1 MILLQA
7 NQFLLFGGIPLT
19 DWIQTFGSFIAVIA
33 VIVGFYQL
41 FKDSKEKQNQID
53 TLTSLAKESKEQ
65 TIHLASQVDQ
75 MIVGNNLQTRY
86 ISLFQITVST
96 NEESLKIQ
104 QEKNN
109 LDKQL
114 RKNEIRPNFNI
125 ATLSNFNVYYLGE
138 SPHVKDNIRLG
149 FQNIGENATL
159 LEYIE
164 LEGNSQNIDISNY
177 LNKEYPKMDRFEID
191 FKWFYL
197 KKPKSDLLIHFKLI
211 YEDIDKNK
219 YFQIFEGSYNGDF
232 KISKPVEVTTA

>member
-1 MILLQA
+1 MTLLQV
-7 NQFLLFGGIPLT
+7 NEFLIWGSSIT
-19 DWIQTFGSFIAVIA
+19 DWLQAIGAIVAIIA

-41 FKDSKEKQNQID
+41 FKESKEKQSQINV
-53 TLTSLAKESKEQ
+53 LTDLAKESKEQ

-75 MIVGNNLQTRY
+75 MIEGNKLQTKY
-86 ISLFQITVST
+86 ISLYQITVST

-114 RKNEIRPNFNI
+114 RKNEIRPNFRI
-125 ATLSNFNVYYLGE
+125 AILPNFDVYFLGE
-138 SPHVKDNIRLG
+138 SSTEKDNIRLG

-159 LEYIE
+159 LGYFE
-164 LEGNSQNIDISNY
+164 LEDNSQNIDALNY
-177 LNKEYPKMDRFEID
+177 LNKDYPQNKGFEMN

-197 KKPKSDLLIHFKLI
+197 KKPKSHLFIHFKLI
-211 YEDIDKNK
+211 YEDIDNNK

-232 KISKPVEVTTA
+232 KISKPEEII